1 MGTRRWLL
9 AGPLAAMAVT
19 MVGAQLAHAEPL
31 TPPTP
36 AEIQYLEQIRR
47 VFAVSHD
54 PVAFR
59 SDGELLADGRYV
71 CERRDYDFV
80 GQATNLVSPVI
91 TQLAFIYLCP
101 K

>member
-1 MGTRRWLL
+1 VAVAVIGAQSAL
-9 AGPLAAMAVT
+9 AGPL
-19 MVGAQLAHAEPL
+19 
-31 TPPTP
+31 TPSTS
-36 AEIQYLEQIRR
+36 AEIQFLEQIRR

-71 CERRDYDFV
+71 CQRRDYGFV
-80 GQATNLVSPVI
+80 GQATSLVSPVI